1 MNEKIIELNN
11 TLEKA
16 RLYNNLLKID
26 VTLLSIKKLLLEAKY
41 EYRNTLNINRS
52 LIEIINNKLKYN
64 NIAGKINIAK
74 QSIQFIFINYFND
87 ELREYSYNQF
97 ENLYDEFDNF
107 LDNDFDYALENV
119 INKLEGCYDYITIGD
134 IEKLLQENKQF
145 LGLIFEVLCK
155 LKFCINV
162 AGEVLL

>member
-26 VTLLSIKKLLLEAKY
+26 NALLSIKKLLLEAKY
-41 EYRNTLNINRS
+41 EYRTFLNNRS
-52 LIEIINNKLKYN
+52 LIEIINNKLKYH
-64 NIAGKINIAK
+64 NIIGKINIAK
-74 QSIQFIFINYFND
+74 QSIQFIFINYFNE

-155 LKFCINV
+155 IKFYINIV
-162 AGEVLL
+162 GEVLL

>member
-1 MNEKIIELNN
+1 MNEKVIELNN

-26 VTLLSIKKLLLEAKY
+26 VALLSIKKILLEAKY
-41 EYRNTLNINRS
+41 EYRTFHNNRT
-52 LIEIINNKLKYN
+52 LIEIIHNKLKYN
-64 NIAGKINIAK
+64 NIIEKINIAK
-74 QSIQFIFINYFND
+74 QSIQFIFINYFNE

-119 INKLEGCYDYITIGD
+119 INRLEGCYDYITIGD

-155 LKFCINV
+155 IKFYINIV
-162 AGEVLL
+162 GEVLL